1 VNTLKRIA
9 HNLRSIYR
17 VWRLAQA
24 AQAGEPKR
32 PKAERYRM
40 PRQWML
46 AMGHDLLLKRP
57 RSIVTDSALAVRS
70 LPRSPVVEGLEH
82 LPSSGSFI
90 LATNH
95 CQRKDLWIGWAI
107 SLLIDSINRQRQ
119 DHPVPHVVATDR
131 AVFDGFTVPGS
142 RWLFERVA
150 LAWNLVLVTP
160 PEVGRHEPAGSRR
173 SALRQCLNLLQ
184 RQGDRAVYFALAP
197 EGLAGTA
204 RGLGEAVPGSGR
216 SLLALAGH
224 GLPIVP
230 AVVWE
235 EAPGKLHARFG
246 PIWHPVP
253 PPAVREN
260 RAALDAWG
268 REQMMRRLAA
278 LLPAALRGRYEPLEA
293 GRSYGA
299 LDASNTGAAL

>member
-1 VNTLKRIA
+1 MKRIA
-9 HNLRSIYR
+9 YHTRGIYR
-17 VWRLAQA
+17 VWRMARA
-24 AQAGEPKR
+24 AQADEPKR
-32 PKAERYRM
+32 SQAECYRI
-40 PRQWML
+40 PRRWML
-46 AMGHDLLLKRP
+46 EMGRDLLLKRQ

-82 LPSSGSFI
+82 IPSSGSFI

-107 SLLIDSINRQRQ
+107 SLLIDSIDRQRK
-119 DHPVPHVVATDR
+119 DHPVPYVVATDR

-150 LAWNLVLVTP
+150 LAWDLVLVTP
-160 PEVGRHEPAGSRR
+160 PEVGRYESGGSRR
-173 SALRQCLNLLQ
+173 SALRQCLSIVQ
-184 RQGDRAVYFALAP
+184 REDGRAVYFALAP

-216 SLLALAGH
+216 SLLALAGR

-235 EAPGKLHARFG
+235 ETPGKLHARFG
-246 PIWHPVP
+246 PIWQPAP
-253 PPAVREN
+253 PPDVKET
-260 RAALDAWG
+260 RAALDEWG
-268 REQMMRRLAA
+268 REQVMQRLAA
-278 LLPAALRGRYEPLEA
+278 LLPAALRGRYESLEVR
-293 GRSYGA
+293 RSYGA
-299 LDASNTGAAL
+299 LDTSDSGAAV